1 MNIWIYGYMDMW
13 IYGHLDT
20 GIPGYVN
27 TWIPGFLGSKNVA
40 KSRDMQILDQRL
52 LIY

>member
-1 MNIWIYGYMDMW
+1 MDMW

-40 KSRDMQILDQRL
+40 KSRDMQILDQRS